1 MKLIELQKYGDYSV
15 IMRQD
20 EKGNPVITNPFVV
33 AWGAAKDDDGEVMDW
48 GNGHYFDD
56 LFTAVDFARQR
67 GCSVPGYYR
76 LEEIATETITALTE
90 NDDIWGWQVVTDRVD
105 LNEHESEYFGID
117 EEEFEKWK

>member
-15 IMRQD
+15 IMRQG
-20 EKGNPVITNPFVV
+20 EKGNLIKINPFVV
-33 AWGAAKDDDGEVMDW
+33 AWGATKDDDGEVVDW

-67 GCSVPGYYR
+67 GCNVPSYYR

-90 NDDIWGWQVVTDRVD
+90 HDDIWGWQVVTDRVD